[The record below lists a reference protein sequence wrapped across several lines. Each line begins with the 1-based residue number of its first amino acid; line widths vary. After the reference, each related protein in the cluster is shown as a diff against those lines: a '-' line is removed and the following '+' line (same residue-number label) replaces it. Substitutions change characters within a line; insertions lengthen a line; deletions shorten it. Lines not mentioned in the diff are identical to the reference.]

1 MGCGG
6 SAATKYDA
14 GSKGTGGAKEAQSA
28 TIITDYLAKE
38 DAKKE
43 DHGQGFDRQKFAG
56 ANHGGF
62 KQLHENYKITKKLGE
77 GSFGTV
83 QLATSMATQDN
94 RAIKNILK
102 KKLPDVKR
110 FAAEIE
116 IHRSLDHPNVVKL
129 YEIYEDARCMYLVME
144 YCTGGELF
152 DRIVN
157 AGSFDESQAALLLA
171 QMLRAVAY
179 LHGMDIC
186 HRDLKPENFLLEN
199 EKPVDHPENMVKII
213 DFGVSRRY
221 TPGQAMK
228 TRVCTPYYVAPE
240 VVNGKYN
247 ELCDMW
253 SMGVILYILLSGTPP
268 FYGQGDEEI
277 IKNVTR
283 GVYYCEEYPWP
294 DVSDSAKDLIAKLL
308 VKSLDKR
315 LSANAALEH
324 PWLTNKDKTNKA
336 VISEAALRNLK
347 TFRAKNKLKKA
358 ALTVI
363 AGEVGGKALMDL
375 KNTFLSLDT
384 DNSGV
389 LSMDEI
395 QAGLKEAGFTNI
407 PDELQ
412 KVMDSVDAD
421 GSGKI
426 DYTEFI
432 AASMSQ
438 REYLQEEVCWK
449 AFRVFDKDGNG
460 VITPEELR
468 DVLGSESKEME
479 ASFSRNTD
487 EIMQIIND
495 CDTDGD
501 GCINFEEF
509 LAMMKKED
517 DLSGRKKSILDGTN
531 LAELPGY

>member
-6 SAATKYDA
+6 SSAKKYDA
-14 GSKGTGGAKEAQSA
+14 GNVSVPGGGGKGEQSA
-28 TIITDYLAKE
+28 TVVTDYLAKE
-38 DAKKE
+38 DAKK
-43 DHGQGFDRQKFAG
+43 DDQGEGFTRSKFAG
-56 ANHGGF
+56 TSHGGYT
-62 KQLHENYKITKKLGE
+62 QLHENYKISSKLGE

-83 QLATSMATQDN
+83 QLATSMATQDE

-129 YEIYEDARCMYLVME
+129 FEIYEDARCMYLVME

-152 DRIVN
+152 DRIVE
-157 AGSFDESQAALLLA
+157 AGSFTEGQAALLMK

-179 LHGMDIC
+179 IHGMDIC

-199 EKPVDHPENMVKII
+199 DKPVDDPANMVKII
-213 DFGVSRRY
+213 DFGVSRRF
-221 TPGQAMK
+221 TPGNSMK

-253 SMGVILYILLSGTPP
+253 SMGVIMYILLSGSPP
-268 FYGQGDEEI
+268 FSGGGDEEI

-283 GVYYCEEYPWP
+283 GVYYFEEDPWP
-294 DVSDSAKDLIAKLL
+294 DITGGAKDLIAKLL
-308 VKSLDKR
+308 VKNIEKR
-315 LSANAALEH
+315 LSANTALEH
-324 PWLTNKDKTNKA
+324 EWILAGNSNTNLAT
-336 VISEAALRNLK
+336 ISKAALSNLK
-347 TFRAKNKLKKA
+347 KFRSKNKLQKA

-363 AGEVGGKALMDL
+363 ACEVGGKELMDL
-375 KNTFLSLDT
+375 KNTFLELDT

-389 LSMDEI
+389 LSMEEI
-395 QAGLKEAGFTNI
+395 RTGLKKAGFKNV
-407 PDELQ
+407 PDELK

-421 GSGKI
+421 GSGMI

-438 REYLQEEVCWK
+438 RDFLQEEVCWK

-460 VITPEELR
+460 FISPQELEE
-468 DVLGSESKEME
+468 VLGRDEGVDME
-479 ASFSRNTD
+479 GQFNRTKD
-487 EIMQIIND
+487 EIASIVKE

-501 GCINFEEF
+501 GNISFEEF
-509 LAMMKKED
+509 LAMMKKEENLD
-517 DLSGRKKSILDGTN
+517 QKRKS
-531 LAELPGY
+531 LADVAK